1 MFNYTIMFN
10 SDPNY
15 YEDFYSSV
23 HEFRSINDALKDA
36 LSLINEDSL
45 KHYARIFVYHDYVD
59 LVFSLYVTSYS
70 LPFLRKKFIL

>member
-1 MFNYTIMFN
+1 MFN

-15 YEDFYSSV
+15 YEDFHGSD

-45 KHYARIFVYHDYVD
+45 KHCARIFVYHDYVD
-59 LVFSLYVTSYS
+59 LIFSLYVTSYS